1 MSLQV
6 EIISEKTEEFCE
18 ENRIRWMALFGS
30 AVRGE
35 LKPDSDIDV
44 LVEFTEPVGLFEI
57 ARIEDELSHL
67 FGGRKVDLVVKK
79 GLDKYI
85 RDEVLAGCEV
95 IYGKAG

>member
-1 MSLQV
+1 MSLSMKIPA
-6 EIISEKTEEFCE
+6 EKIIAYCE
-18 ENRIRWMALFGS
+18 ANRIRWMALFGS

-35 LKPDSDIDV
+35 LRPDSDIDV

-57 ARIEDELSHL
+57 ARIEEELSGL

-85 RDEVLAGCEV
+85 RDDVLASCEV
-95 IYGKAG
+95 VYGKAG